1 MYFCFFHFI
10 SPFSYPYF
18 VPQPLSAFRFAHAH
32 PSHSPQGH
40 FFISYPKSHAPWSL
54 IYPHNHHHALHT
66 LIYTLPQLPSA
77 VPHLPTNPPNTYIP
91 PHLPTHPHGPSINH
105 YTHPYTNVML
115 SFHIFLYLTC
125 ISFICAFFIYT
136 AYTPRTPTAPHPHLF
151 YLNPLLPFHPP
162 ICKLAAKSSFIKEMY
177 VLVYNLYDRSPLKYE
192 KEWMWKLI

>member
-1 MYFCFFHFI
+1 M
-10 SPFSYPYF
+10 
-18 VPQPLSAFRFAHAH
+18 LT
-32 PSHSPQGH
+32 
-40 FFISYPKSHAPWSL
+40 
-54 IYPHNHHHALHT
+54 LHT
-66 LIYTLPQLPSA
+66 HLKGISLSHILNHMHLDHLFTPTIITMHYIHSFILFHNSQVQYHTCPQIPQL
-77 VPHLPTNPPNTYIP
+77 HTYSHICP
-91 PHLPTHPHGPSINH
+91 LIHTGLNSSINH